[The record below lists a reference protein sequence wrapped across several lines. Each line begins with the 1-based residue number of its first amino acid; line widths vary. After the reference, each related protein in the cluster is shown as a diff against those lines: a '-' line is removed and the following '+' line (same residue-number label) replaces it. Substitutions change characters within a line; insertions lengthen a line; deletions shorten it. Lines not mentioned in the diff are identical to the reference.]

1 MSIAKLYNG
10 GVYMSFADN
19 VKKLREQ
26 KGLSQA
32 ELAEQVDVTQP
43 MIAQYE
49 KGLKIPTIITGVQL
63 ARCLGTTCEELII

>member
-1 MSIAKLYNG
+1 
-10 GVYMSFADN
+10 MSFADN

-32 ELAEQVDVTQP
+32 ELAIIVDVTQP

-49 KGLKIPTIITGVQL
+49 KGLKIPTIITGVEL
-63 ARCLGTTCEELII
+63 ARALGTTCEELVR

>member
-1 MSIAKLYNG
+1 
-10 GVYMSFADN
+10 MSFSES

-63 ARCLGTTCEELII
+63 ARALGTTCEELVK